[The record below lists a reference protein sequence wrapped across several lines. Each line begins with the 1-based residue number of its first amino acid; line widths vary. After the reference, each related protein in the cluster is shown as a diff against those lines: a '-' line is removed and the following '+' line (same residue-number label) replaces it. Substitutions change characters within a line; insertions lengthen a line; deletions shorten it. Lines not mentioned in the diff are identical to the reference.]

1 MKSTHTIP
9 IAIILGGI
17 LIAIAMYV
25 SIPKFSSTGSDN
37 SALVRPVDSND
48 HILGNPAAKVMI
60 VEYADFDCEYC
71 VGTNTALRQIIANE
85 GANGD
90 VALVYREFPLVEIHP
105 NAMHHA
111 EAAECVAQTAGNDA
125 FWKFTDVLFAH
136 QPVDPAQYG
145 TFAATVGVTGDAFAT
160 CFANAATTVD
170 TRIKADRQNA
180 LDIGA
185 IGTPHSLIVVTGKPP
200 IVMAGKYPYDA
211 IKQLVD
217 QALAK
222 TK

>member
-1 MKSTHTIP
+1 MKSLHTIP

-25 SIPKFSSTGSDN
+25 SIPKLSLTSSDK
-37 SALVRPVDSND
+37 SALVRPIDSSD

-71 VGTNTALRQIIANE
+71 VGANTALQQIIANE
-85 GANGD
+85 GANGN

-111 EAAECVAQTAGNDA
+111 EAAECVAKTSGNDA
-125 FWKFTDVLFAH
+125 FWKFIDVLFAH

-145 TFAATVGVTGDAFAT
+145 TLAATVGVSGDAFAT
-160 CFANAATTVD
+160 CFSNAATTVD
-170 TRIKADRQNA
+170 TRIKTDRQNA
-180 LDIGA
+180 FDIGA

-200 IVMAGKYPYDA
+200 IVMAGKYPYDV

-217 QALAK
+217 EALVNAQ
-222 TK
+222 